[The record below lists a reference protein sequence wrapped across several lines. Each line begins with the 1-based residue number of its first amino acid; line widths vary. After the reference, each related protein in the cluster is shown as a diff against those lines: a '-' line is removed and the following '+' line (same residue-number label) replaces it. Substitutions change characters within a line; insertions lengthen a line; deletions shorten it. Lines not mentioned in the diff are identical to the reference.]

1 MLDRLIKSLTSGPA
15 PEETGPPADRIAI
28 AAILVEA
35 ARADDEYL
43 ETERAM
49 IDGILM
55 DRYGIDSASAT
66 ALREDGEAAQA
77 EATDIVR
84 FTRVLKDAIPYEDRV
99 GVIEAVWRVVYAD
112 DDRDAD
118 EANLIR
124 RLCGLL
130 YVPDRDAGLARQRV
144 RGQTS

>member
-1 MLDRLIKSLTSGPA
+1 MLDRLLQRLSAGPV
-15 PEETGPPADRIAI
+15 PEETGAPADQIAI

-43 ETERAM
+43 DAERDM
-49 IDGILM
+49 IDRILM
-55 DRYGIDSASAT
+55 DRYGVDNAAAT
-66 ALREDGEAAQA
+66 ALRVDGEAAQA

-84 FTRVLKDAIPYEDRV
+84 FTRVLKDAVPFEDRV
-99 GVIEAVWRVVYAD
+99 SVIEAVWRVVYAD
-112 DDRDAD
+112 ETRDAD

-144 RGQTS
+144 TGQTS

>member
-15 PEETGPPADRIAI
+15 PEDTGPPADRIAI

-35 ARADDEYL
+35 ARADDQYL
-43 ETERAM
+43 DAERAM

-55 DRYGIDSASAT
+55 DRYGVDTAGAK

-99 GVIEAVWRVVYAD
+99 SVIEAVWRVVYAD

-144 RGQTS
+144 RSQTS